1 MKYFVGKL
9 IIVLILTFPISG
21 SLGAAVTYIDR
32 QEFEDGGSTVI
43 NGVVFNNDGS
53 KMFIS
58 FQATTGNIEC
68 SGFNS
73 CSNSASGMTASNSIT
88 CDGGTSCYTM
98 SKRHEVQLYFAVKR
112 RGL

>member
-1 MKYFVGKL
+1 MKYFINKI
-9 IIVLILTFPISG
+9 IIVLIFIFSIST

-58 FQATTGNIEC
+58 FQATTGNANFGYI
-68 SGFNS
+68 
-73 CSNSASGMTASNSIT
+73 MSIT
-88 CDGGTSCYTM
+88 YLRLTIFQPILMLEMMKD
-98 SKRHEVQLYFAVKR
+98 VI
-112 RGL
+112 

>member
-1 MKYFVGKL
+1 MKCFINKIIIFL
-9 IIVLILTFPISG
+9 IIIFKFST

-58 FQATTGNIEC
+58 FQATTGNANFGYINEYNL
-68 SGFNS
+68 STPRYFNS
-73 CSNSASGMTASNSIT
+73 YLCW
-88 CDGGTSCYTM
+88 
-98 SKRHEVQLYFAVKR
+98 R
-112 RGL
+112 